1 MAGGRR
7 SAPWDHAKGDDR
19 LLPRGAKNGALRRAR
34 RRARLFRR
42 SPQTRGLQPQLRGP
56 GHQRLPGMSR
66 RRWRPGRR
74 ADDRRDQRRHSDRSR
89 DPESGTIRSG
99 DRDRPARPRGTAR
112 HPAPPSR
119 IGSRRLRSSA
129 HCPKGVGRNRRRLR
143 RLGAARQRPGPP
155 RRTASRRE
163 RYPRGDRRLS
173 RTRTS
178 RGRETGGDP
187 RMRACRSR
195 AVARPV
201 DRRSGPALAR
211 TRGGGYM
218 GFAPRGRDPTRAP
231 EHAHRS
237 HGGTCGRDTR
247 RSATLPPEPRRISS
261 PQRRS
266 RATCTSAGV
275 WTGGCRRMAD
285 AWSTLRWGLSSRGRC
300 GRRRSPRWPSWGPD
314 VNDSWNWPRCSN
326 REGRSPRSKSRSF
339 SADVPMIGDATRRSS
354 MRSTTGG
361 ASPTGRS
368 FRSK

>member
-1 MAGGRR
+1 MNGFLECLDGDGGRAGVLMIGATNDATQIDPAILRAGR
-7 SAPWDHAKGDDR
+7 S
-19 LLPRGAKNGALRRAR
+19 
-34 RRARLFRR
+34 
-42 SPQTRGLQPQLRGP
+42 
-56 GHQRLPGMSR
+56 
-66 RRWRPGRR
+66 
-74 ADDRRDQRRHSDRSR
+74 
-89 DPESGTIRSG
+89 RSG

-211 TRGGGYM
+211 TRG
-218 GFAPRGRDPTRAP
+218 A
-231 EHAHRS
+231 
-237 HGGTCGRDTR
+237 
-247 RSATLPPEPRRISS
+247 ATWALRPPGS
-261 PQRRS
+261 
-266 RATCTSAGV
+266 
-275 WTGGCRRMAD
+275 
-285 AWSTLRWGLSSRGRC
+285 
-300 GRRRSPRWPSWGPD
+300 
-314 VNDSWNWPRCSN
+314 
-326 REGRSPRSKSRSF
+326 
-339 SADVPMIGDATRRSS
+339 
-354 MRSTTGG
+354 
-361 ASPTGRS
+361 
-368 FRSK
+368 